1 MSKAPSLSNVTNIL
15 TSESVINTNWELI
28 EEAFQN
34 TLSLDGSTPNQMEAD
49 IDLNSNDLLNVK
61 TGSFNQVRIQGVTI
75 APNDNTAIYIPEWT
89 GDWST
94 STSYD
99 LNDLVQQSG
108 NAYICIVAHTSGTF
122 ATDLSSGYWELFAA
136 KGASGAGSGDLVA
149 SNNLS
154 DVDDTD
160 TALVNLGGGTT
171 GINLFKEVTVAD
183 ARSELGL
190 GSAAL
195 MDDSSDTDLDNDPNA
210 AARRDIVQ
218 ENISVTKLEEIT
230 ISNDTTIEVSLPSGF
245 SSYSFV
251 LSDVLPTVDGASL
264 GLRTSSDNGSTF
276 DSGSSDY
283 AHGEFQI
290 RFGTTNV
297 PGAGTESMGKI
308 SAAVGNNT
316 ASGERGVNAS
326 LHLINRGG
334 VGEPLF
340 IGQSQYRNDSNRNRM
355 YIGLQIQRI
364 NDYSEVDV
372 VQFLFDS
379 GNLDSG
385 KIILYGHK

>member
-15 TSESVINTNWELI
+15 TSEAVINTNWELI

-89 GDWST
+89 GDWAT

-108 NAYICIVAHTSGTF
+108 NSYICIVAHTSGTF
-122 ATDLSSGYWELFAA
+122 ATDLSAGYWELFAA
-136 KGASGAGSGDLVA
+136 KGASGAGSGDLVS

-171 GINLFKEVTVAD
+171 GINLFKEITVAD

-218 ENISVTKLEEIT
+218 ENISVTKLEEVT
-230 ISNDTTIEVSLPSGF
+230 ISNDATVEISLPSGF

-297 PGAGTESMGKI
+297 PGAGTESIGKI